1 MIIILIDKNYETYR
15 NSQTLNLPIPNCL
28 STLMVSQ
35 KSPKAHLSHQVS
47 KPQIKTFIFS
57 SFY

>member
-1 MIIILIDKNYETYR
+1 MFEVTKKIFNMIIILIDKNYETYR

-35 KSPKAHLSHQVS
+35 KSPKAHLSQ
-47 KPQIKTFIFS
+47 PRL
-57 SFY
+57 